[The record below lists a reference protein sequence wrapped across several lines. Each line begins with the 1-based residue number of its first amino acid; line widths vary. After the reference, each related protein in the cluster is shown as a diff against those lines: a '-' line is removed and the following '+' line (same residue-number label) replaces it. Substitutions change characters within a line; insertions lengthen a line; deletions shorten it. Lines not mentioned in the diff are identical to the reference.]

1 MSRMVAKERA
11 EAGSGSWD
19 QVACLGNTDSGDST
33 KVWITRGGGG
43 GGAKGEYQKRS
54 NKSFFL
60 AYPMTSIF

>member
-43 GGAKGEYQKRS
+43 EGKGRIPKT
-54 NKSFFL
+54 F
-60 AYPMTSIF
+60 